1 MENSQERL
9 SQGLGFEFIYR
20 APENGGYDPETNRF
34 KDDFE
39 LKMVEKGLYV
49 NNMLD
54 GYGLRIFKN
63 NNVYEGYFQQNVFDG
78 EGCLRNLQ
86 KGTWVYG
93 VFENGEMK
101 DILDFSN
108 EGTEMSRCSALLEN
122 LREGETNFISSMI
135 EENNFDFLDAEL

>member
-1 MENSQERL
+1 MENSHERL
-9 SQGLGFEFIYR
+9 SQGLGLEFIYR

-93 VFENGEMK
+93 VF
-101 DILDFSN
+101 
-108 EGTEMSRCSALLEN
+108 
-122 LREGETNFISSMI
+122 
-135 EENNFDFLDAEL
+135 